1 MGQTQHFGLQKFGSE
16 GRISDEGHKFSNR
29 DRDTLDSLLY
39 QLYNHDHRLTGSTV
53 LDGPLNPPTATVS
66 TTGGTLA
73 PGTAYWYK
81 ISYVDTSGNETV
93 AAPAAIA
100 ITDTVLASPPV
111 MALSTADTG
120 GTLAPGTYKYAL
132 SYYQNSGGQTTAPN
146 IASISVPTGT
156 STNTVTIT
164 LDSLPAG
171 ATGWKIYRKAPG
183 EVYYYLLDT
192 ITSGPTYV
200 DDGTQS
206 PDCNKTRPTAN
217 STNTTNSITI
227 AINSNDL
234 PLDNRVASWRI
245 YRSPN
250 GEFGERSLIATQTET
265 TTEGGSDLVTTYTDT
280 GDVAQVGLPLGQ
292 STVPPAI
299 PQLDAGDIFDESGK
313 RLPSALAPL
322 GTHTWSSFLAGT
334 VADSTTYNQIVP
346 PHDMPVERVDVF
358 FQTGPTGVSGSDYV
372 TIRVKD
378 DSLVDEVQEV
388 YTDAAPINEVQNL
401 SNNAT
406 GGTFT
411 ISFDGQGPTNA
422 LDYDAPVLAIKEVQT
437 LYNNATGGNFTI
449 SLGGD
454 GPSGNIPYNDN
465 GSTIETE
472 LEGFASITAVTVTG
486 AGTAGNPWVITFDDP
501 VGPLAEL
508 TTNDAGLTGGTSTVA
523 TTTQGRYGIETE
535 LEKLSNIT
543 DVSVSGGGIASDP
556 WVIEFVDPGGQDVA
570 EITTN
575 DGSLT
580 GGTSTITTAIQGSDG
595 GTFTLSDGTDTTSA
609 IAYDAL
615 ASTVETRLETDI
627 TSITDVTVTGTGTE
641 GDPWVIT
648 FVNPGDQDVDQL
660 IGDGTNLSEG
670 ASITVSTST
679 EGRGNTIIDVD
690 CQTAT
695 QHFSWQSSTT
705 DSGEQEAEESPA
717 TGGSVVS
724 DTLATN
730 DSAAELDAQNEE
742 NYWNVGTLDPGDYVA
757 RFYVSDYDKTS
768 SFDCE
773 VVDDHLGTPTQMA
786 AISRTPARSVYTPAY
801 EVKFTSTGT
810 EDIFFVTTK
819 TDTGTDRVRVDK
831 YEYEVEL
838 PTLYAGQNVT
848 VEVAITGT
856 PTTNG
861 DDVQVNVWY

>member
-29 DRDTLDSLLY
+29 DRDTLDALLY
-39 QLYNHDHRLTGSTV
+39 QLYNHDHRLTGTNI
-53 LDGPLNPPTATVS
+53 LNGPQNPPVVTVS
-66 TTGGTLA
+66 NSGGTLG

-81 ISYVDTSGNETV
+81 VSYRDSAGNETV

-100 ITDTVLASPPV
+100 ITDSVIASPPV
-111 MALSTADTG
+111 MALSTASTG
-120 GTLAPGTYKYAL
+120 GSLAPGTYKYAL
-132 SYYQNSGGQTTAPN
+132 SYYQSSGGETTAPN

-183 EVYYYLLDT
+183 EVYYYLLDST
-192 ITSGPTYV
+192 TSGPTYV
-200 DDGTQS
+200 DDGSLS

-217 STNTTNSITI
+217 STNASNSVTI
-227 AINSNDL
+227 ALNSNDL
-234 PLDNRVASWRI
+234 PLDTRVVDWRI
-245 YRSPN
+245 YRSTN

-265 TTEGGSDLVTTYTDT
+265 TTEGGADLVTTYTDT

-292 STVPPAI
+292 TTVPPSI
-299 PQLDAGDIFDESGK
+299 PQLDAGDVFTSTGK
-313 RLPSALAPL
+313 RLSSDLAPL
-322 GTHTWSSFLAGT
+322 GTHAWTSFLNGT
-334 VADSTTYNQIVP
+334 VANATTYNQIVP
-346 PHDMPVERVDVF
+346 PHNMPVERIDVF
-358 FQTGPTGVSGSDYV
+358 FQTGPTGVSGTDYV

-378 DSLVDEVQEV
+378 DSLIDEVQEV

-401 SNNAT
+401 SNSAT

-422 LDYDAPVLAIKEVQT
+422 LDYDAPVLAVKEVQS
-437 LYNNATGGNFTI
+437 LYNNATGGDFTL
-449 SLGGD
+449 SD
-454 GPSGNIPYNDN
+454 GTDTTLAIAYNAAA
-465 GSTIETE
+465 STIKTRLETD
-472 LEGFASITAVTVTG
+472 ITAITTVSVTG
-486 AGTAGNPWVITFDDP
+486 TGTSADPWIITFDDP
-501 VGPLAEL
+501 VGPFVEL
-508 TTNDAGLTGGTSTVA
+508 IPGDGGLTGGTSTI
-523 TTTQGRYGIETE
+523 TTNTQGRYGIETE

-556 WVIEFVDPGGQDVA
+556 WVIEFVDPGSQDVA
-570 EITTN
+570 AITTDDTN
-575 DGSLT
+575 LT
-580 GGTSTITTAIQGSDG
+580 GGTSTISTAIQGSTG
-595 GTFTLSDGTDTTSA
+595 GTFTLSDGTDTTLA

-627 TSITDVTVTGTGTE
+627 TSIVDVTVTGTGTE
-641 GDPWVIT
+641 NDPWVIT
-648 FVNPGDQDVDQL
+648 FLDPGDQDVSQL

-670 ASITVSTST
+670 ASVFVSTTT
-679 EGRGNTIIDVD
+679 EGRGNTILDVD
-690 CQTAT
+690 CQTAS
-695 QHFSWQSSTT
+695 QYFFWQSSTT
-705 DSGEQEAEESPA
+705 DFGEQEAEEAPA

-730 DSAAELDAQNEE
+730 DSAVELDAQNEE
-742 NYWNVGTLDPGDYVA
+742 NYWNIGTLDPGDYVA
-757 RFYVSDYDKTS
+757 RFYVSDFDKTS

-773 VVDDHLGTPTQMA
+773 VVDDHLGTPTTMA
-786 AISRTPARSVYTPAY
+786 SISRTPARSVYTPAY
-801 EVKFTSTGT
+801 EVKFTSTGS
-810 EDIFFVTTK
+810 EDIFFVVTK

-861 DDVQVNVWY
+861 DNVQVNVWY